1 MERYNR
7 NILLI
12 GEEGQ
17 EKLSKAKILVCG
29 CGGLGSTVIFNLA
42 SLGIGE
48 IGLVDNDVVE
58 DSNLNRQFIH
68 DEVGLEKVIS
78 AKSKINKFNPEIKV
92 NTYKVRLSH
101 YNYIDIVEKYDIL
114 IDCFDSYESK
124 FLLNDISVKTEKTLI
139 HGGVSE
145 FFGQVTVIKPTT
157 ACLRCFLTNID
168 TENEIS
174 KGVLSPA
181 VSTIGA
187 IQSMEAAKQV
197 LQIGEP
203 LENILLT
210 YNGLKNEFKH
220 LKITKNKECICQNKD
235 LVLIK

>member
-7 NILLI
+7 NVLLI

-17 EKLSKAKILVCG
+17 KKLSKAKVLVCG
-29 CGGLGSTVIFNLA
+29 CGGLGSNVIFNLA

-48 IGLVDNDVVE
+48 IGLVDDDVVE
-58 DSNLNRQFIH
+58 LSNLNRQFIH
-68 DEVGLEKVIS
+68 DKVGLDKVVSAKEKV
-78 AKSKINKFNPEIKV
+78 NKFNPDIKV
-92 NTYKVRLSH
+92 STYKTKLSSD
-101 YNYIDIVEKYDIL
+101 NYSEIVEKYDIL

-124 FLLNDISVKTEKTLI
+124 FLLNDISIKTGKALV
-139 HGGVSE
+139 HGGISE

-157 ACLRCFLTNID
+157 ACLRCFLSDTD
-168 TENEIS
+168 TENKVS

-187 IQSMEAAKQV
+187 IQSMEAAKQI

-203 LENILLT
+203 LENILLV

-220 LKITKNKECICQNKD
+220 LKITKNAECICQNKN
-235 LVLIK
+235 LILLK